1 MMSIASLLAFNL
13 AILGA
18 LMVPGPAFLSLL
30 RVSLT
35 RGRAAGLACAAGL
48 AVASMLWVGAALLG
62 LHALF
67 ALVPWAYAAL
77 KLGGA
82 AYLAWLA
89 VGLWRGAKTPLA
101 PAPPG
106 RRSGGFRLG
115 LFVNLSN
122 PKAVFFIAAIF
133 STVFPVM
140 PRGTAAV
147 ALLAD
152 HFTLELIWYTTATLI
167 LTTAPMRAAYLRAKA
182 WIDRAS
188 AVVLGLIAL
197 RTAA

>member
-1 MMSIASLLAFNL
+1 MSLASLLAFNI

-18 LMVPGPAFLSLL
+18 LMVPGPAFLALL
-30 RVSLT
+30 RTALA
-35 RGRAAGLACAAGL
+35 RGRAAGLACAVGL
-48 AVASMLWVGAALLG
+48 ASASMLWVGAALLG

-89 VGLWRGAKTPLA
+89 VGLWRGAGA
-101 PAPPG
+101 PVAPSAAMGG
-106 RRSGGFRLG
+106 RSFRLG
-115 LFVNLSN
+115 FLVNLSN

-140 PRGTAAV
+140 PHGAAAL

-152 HFTLELIWYTTATLI
+152 HFTLELIWYTGAVLI

-188 AVVLGLIAL
+188 AAVLGLIAL

>member
-1 MMSIASLLAFNL
+1 MSIASLLAFNL

-48 AVASMLWVGAALLG
+48 AVASMLWAGAALLG

-89 VGLWRGAKTPLA
+89 VALWRRAGAPLA
-101 PAPPG
+101 PARPG
-106 RRSGGFRLG
+106 GGRGFRLG